1 MTNVWGHESEK
12 RGRETHTAAA
22 AAAAAF
28 VRFVAIQPADG
39 TATTRRQCVTWLRRG
54 ERKGDRFFSSAAPFV
69 WELLPGTVTHNKH
82 APTSWRH
89 HLCGESPM
97 PLFFSL
103 LLNTSSQRLSFPVS
117 HNSHLFQFCIVMC
130 VWATSCLVG
139 PSCFVWQDG
148 GLNCWYVIRV
158 RFYILRSGVEFL
170 NTRAVWKRESP
181 ARARGNRT

>member
-12 RGRETHTAAA
+12 RGRETHTAA

-103 LLNTSSQRLSFPVS
+103 LLNTSSQRFKFSSKSQISFIFVLHCHVCVSNQLSRGALV
-117 HNSHLFQFCIVMC
+117 FCLARWWVKL
-130 VWATSCLVG
+130 LVCY
-139 PSCFVWQDG
+139 SSTV
-148 GLNCWYVIRV
+148 LYIEV
-158 RFYILRSGVEFL
+158 RCRIFEYARRLKTWKS
-170 NTRAVWKRESP
+170 RACTW
-181 ARARGNRT
+181 